1 MTTCHVPLSRTGIRF
16 AIPLCLAALL
26 CGRYATAKEISFS
39 SQVRPIL
46 AEYCVQCHGPDVE
59 QRQADLRLDIADES
73 TAAAIVAGDPDASE
87 LILRLTTEDPDM
99 RMPPPE
105 MQKRPT
111 AKEVDILRR
120 WIAQGGQFEGHWSY
134 QPIRR
139 PDVPTPAGHASTDI
153 DRFIVAALEK
163 NGLKLAPPLDRRR
176 LIRRASFDL
185 IGLPPS
191 PAEVEAFVS
200 DAAPDHEAFARV
212 IDQLLQSPR
221 YGERWGR
228 HWLDI
233 ARYADTHGGSAIGYT
248 RFPFSYTYR
257 DYVIG
262 AFNEDLPYDEFVLQQ
277 LAADQL
283 DLPPNDPALAAL
295 GFLTVGMQF
304 RSVHDL
310 IDDQIDVVTRGLM
323 GVTVACA
330 RCHDHKFDEIPT
342 TDYYALYATLASSEP
357 PDDLPVLGEPSL
369 TDQLREYQSQLENR
383 QTIYRDMARDQME
396 VMRNRLRS
404 QVGLYL
410 TDLAKGV
417 PEQDLSAAFLSYRTD
432 DVRPIVLH
440 RWRIYLGALSEQD
453 PVFFAWVRL
462 QDTPADQF
470 QAACEQLV
478 QALKAENGDPAQFKD
493 MHNMSVE
500 APKWNPRVLSAL
512 EEAKPASLIE
522 LAEAYGKLFADV
534 HLSWLTAL
542 HEASIEATPAAEI
555 ITDEDPRHAEVNSA
569 INQQLRRHLYESGT
583 PTAVPDEVAARLL
596 NRTVSDKLSGKRG
609 TIHDLHLNS
618 PGSPPRGM
626 VLAESKTP
634 PETHVFL
641 RGSPL
646 SRGERV
652 EARFLTNVAPY
663 GTTPFVDG
671 QRRRGLAEATIDP
684 ENPLTRRVIVNW
696 IWRHHFG
703 LGLVRTPDDLGT
715 RGTPPTHPQLLDH
728 LATVFAEDG
737 WSIKKMHRRIMLSDV
752 YQQSSV
758 EDSDARGRDPENL
771 FLWRMPRK
779 RLEMES
785 MRDAMLAVS
794 GELDTT
800 TIGGRPFDLEADPV
814 VPRRSVYAFINRDII
829 SSLSST
835 FDGADPTSCTV
846 KRPDTTVPQQTLY
859 ALNSVFIQDR
869 AAAVARLAVK
879 AAADDGG
886 RVEWLY
892 QRIYLRQPDR
902 EERDLALAFVTRPQP
917 DGEAPE
923 ATEEAP
929 EAKAETVTVANT
941 TAGTDRWAQLAHA
954 MLASNEFIFL
964 D

>member
-1 MTTCHVPLSRTGIRF
+1 MTTCHAPIGRTVILV
-16 AIPLCLAALL
+16 AIALCLALGLSGSA
-26 CGRYATAKEISFS
+26 AVADEISFS
-39 SQVRPIL
+39 GDVRPIL
-46 AEYCVQCHGPDVE
+46 AEYCVQCHGPDE
-59 QRQADLRLDIADES
+59 QHRQADLRLDIEDDS
-73 TAAAIVAGDPDASE
+73 TTAAIVPGDPDASE
-87 LILRLTTEDPDM
+87 MILRLTSADPDM
-99 RMPPPE
+99 QMPPPE

-111 AKEVDILRR
+111 AREIEILRR
-120 WIAQGGQFEGHWSY
+120 WIDQGATFEGHWSY
-134 QPIRR
+134 QPIRN
-139 PDVPTPAGHASTDI
+139 PEVPEPKGAASTEI

-163 NGLKLAPPLDRRR
+163 NGLTLAPRLDRRR
-176 LIRRASFDL
+176 LIRRATFDL

-191 PAEVEAFVS
+191 PAEVDAFVS
-200 DAAPDHEAFARV
+200 DAAPDDQAFGKV
-212 IDQLLQSPR
+212 IDRLLQSPR

-233 ARYADTHGGSAIGYT
+233 ARYADTHGGSAIGFT

-262 AFNEDLPYDEFVLQQ
+262 AFNEDLPYDEFILQQ

-283 DLPPNDPALAAL
+283 DLPANDPALAAL

-342 TDYYALYATLASSEP
+342 TDYYALYATLAGSES
-357 PDDLPVLGEPSL
+357 PDELPVLGEPPL
-369 TDQLREYQSQLENR
+369 TDPLRDYQRQLEKR

-410 TDLAKGV
+410 TELAKGV

-432 DVRPIVLH
+432 DVRPDVLN
-440 RWRIYLGALSEQD
+440 RWRIYLRTLSEHD

-470 QAACEQLV
+470 QAACERLV
-478 QALKAENGDPAQFKD
+478 QTLKAENGDPAKFKD
-493 MHNMSVE
+493 LHNMSVE
-500 APKWNPRVLSAL
+500 APKWNPRVLDAL
-512 EEAKPASLIE
+512 EESRPASLIE
-522 LAEAYGKLFADV
+522 LAEVYGKLFAEV
-534 HLSWLTAL
+534 HLGWLTAL
-542 HEASIEATPAAEI
+542 HQASLEATPTGDL
-555 ITDEDPRHAEVNSA
+555 ITDEDPRHAEINSS
-569 INQQLRRHLYESGT
+569 INQQLRRHLYETGT
-583 PTAVPDEVAARLL
+583 PTDVPDKVAARLL

-609 TIHDLHLNS
+609 TIHNLHLNA

-626 VLAESKTP
+626 VLAESETP
-634 PETHVFL
+634 LETRVFL
-641 RGSPL
+641 RGNPTN
-646 SRGERV
+646 RGERV
-652 EARFLTNVAPY
+652 EARFLTAVAPHNPL
-663 GTTPFVDG
+663 PFTDG
-671 QRRRGLAEATIDP
+671 QRRRGLAEAIVDP
-684 ENPLTRRVIVNW
+684 QNPLTRRVIVNW

-703 LGLVRTPDDLGT
+703 VGLVRTPDDLGT

-728 LATVFAEDG
+728 LATAFAEDG

-752 YQQSSV
+752 YQQASL
-758 EDSDARGRDPENL
+758 ENTDARQRDAENRL
-771 FLWRMPRK
+771 LWRMPRK

-785 MRDAMLAVS
+785 MRDALLAVS

-800 TIGGRPFDLEADPV
+800 TMGGRPFDLETDPV

-846 KRPDTTVPQQTLY
+846 KRPATIVPQQTLY
-859 ALNSVFIQDR
+859 ALNSAFIQDR
-869 AAAVARLAVK
+869 AAAVAELAVD
-879 AAADDGG
+879 AAATNED

-892 QRIYLRQPDR
+892 RRIYLRQPDQQ
-902 EERDLALAFVTRPQP
+902 ERDLAITFVTRPRRQGGTS
-917 DGEAPE
+917 DED
-923 ATEEAP
+923 ATNDTTKVA
-929 EAKAETVTVANT
+929 AVAAAVAE
-941 TAGTDRWAQLAHA
+941 TDRWAQLAHA

>member
-1 MTTCHVPLSRTGIRF
+1 ML
-16 AIPLCLAALL
+16 LCLAVAY
-26 CGRYATAKEISFS
+26 CGSHATANEIRFS
-39 SQVRPIL
+39 RDVRPIL
-46 AEYCVQCHGPDVE
+46 AEYCVQCHGPDE
-59 QRQADLRLDIADES
+59 QHREADLRLDIADAS
-73 TAAAIVAGDPDASE
+73 TAAAIVPGDPDASE
-87 LILRLTTEDPDM
+87 MILRLTAEDPDI

-111 AKEVDILRR
+111 AEEIDILRR
-120 WIAQGGQFEGHWSY
+120 WIAEGAPFEGHWSY

-139 PDVPTPAGHASTDI
+139 PDVPSPRGAASTDI
-153 DRFIVAALEK
+153 DRFVVAALEK
-163 NGLKLAPPLDRRR
+163 NELQLAPRLDRRR

-191 PAEVEAFVS
+191 PAEVEAFVN
-200 DAAPDHEAFARV
+200 DEAADNEAFAKV
-212 IDQLLQSPR
+212 IDRLLQSPR

-233 ARYADTHGGSAIGYT
+233 ARYADTHGGSAIGFK

-257 DYVIG
+257 DYVIA
-262 AFNEDLPYDEFVLQQ
+262 AFNADLPYDEFILQQ

-283 DLPPNDPALAAL
+283 DLPANDPALAAL

-323 GVTVACA
+323 GMTVACA

-357 PDDLPVLGEPSL
+357 PEDLPVLGKPSL
-369 TDQLREYQSQLENR
+369 TDQLRNYQDKLEKR
-383 QTIYRDMARDQME
+383 QTIYRDMVRDQTE

-410 TDLAKGV
+410 TELAKRV

-432 DVRPIVLH
+432 DVRPVVLH
-440 RWRIYLGALSEQD
+440 RWRLYMRTLSEQD

-462 QDTPADQF
+462 QDTPEDQF
-470 QAACEQLV
+470 QASCEQLV
-478 QALKAENGDPAQFKD
+478 QTLKAENGDPAKFANL
-493 MHNMSVE
+493 HNMSVE
-500 APKWNPRVLSAL
+500 APKWNPRVLSTL
-512 EEAKPASLIE
+512 EEAKPASLVE
-522 LAEAYGKLFADV
+522 LAAAYGQLFADV
-534 HLSWLTAL
+534 HLDWLTAL
-542 HEASIEATPAAEI
+542 RDASLEATPDEQI
-555 ITDEDPRHAEVNSA
+555 VTDEDPRHAEINSA
-569 INQQLRRHLYESGT
+569 INQQLRRHLYEPGT
-583 PTAVPDEVAARLL
+583 PTDVPDNVAAKLL
-596 NRTVSDKLSGKRG
+596 NRTVKDKLSGKRG
-609 TIHDLHLNS
+609 TIHSLHLNS

-626 VLAESKTP
+626 VLTESATP
-634 PETHVFL
+634 PETRVFL
-641 RGSPL
+641 RGNPL
-646 SRGERV
+646 SRGEPV
-652 EARFLTNVAPY
+652 TARFLTAVAPHDS
-663 GTTPFVDG
+663 TPFADG
-671 QRRRGLAEATIDP
+671 QRRRGLAEAIIDP
-684 ENPLTRRVIVNW
+684 ANPLTRRVIVNW

-715 RGTPPTHPQLLDH
+715 RGTPPTHPQLLDY
-728 LATVFAEDG
+728 LATVFAEDD
-737 WSIKKMHRRIMLSDV
+737 WSINKMHRRIMLSDV
-752 YQQSSV
+752 YQQASV
-758 EDSDARGRDPENL
+758 ENPAARRRDPENRL
-771 FLWRMPRK
+771 LWRMPRK

-785 MRDAMLAVS
+785 MRDALLAVS

-800 TIGGRPFDLEADPV
+800 TIGGRPFDLETNPV

-859 ALNSVFIQDR
+859 ALNSAFIQDR
-869 AAAVARLAVK
+869 AAAVAKLAVD
-879 AAADDGG
+879 AADADAD
-886 RVEWLY
+886 RVDWLY
-892 QRIYLRQPDR
+892 QRIYLRRPDKA
-902 EERDLALAFVTRPQP
+902 ERDLAIGFVTRPQ
-917 DGEAPE
+917 
-923 ATEEAP
+923 
-929 EAKAETVTVANT
+929 AEGDAADDD
-941 TAGTDRWAQLAHA
+941 TATDRWTQLAHA